1 MIGFATRWRALMY
14 YRLTT
19 YRCLWA
25 AAPVSDR
32 HRRLPHPRG
41 CQETLAVCLK
51 TARETGQPDGA
62 AMYAA
67 GGLLENV
74 VCAHKLRHTH
84 IGNTPEKNKPAL

>member
-1 MIGFATRWRALMY
+1 
-14 YRLTT
+14 
-19 YRCLWA
+19 
-25 AAPVSDR
+25 
-32 HRRLPHPRG
+32 
-41 CQETLAVCLK
+41 LK